1 MTGGGIRAAR
11 NLSAAAVATIAAWS
25 SYYHMVHVALHY
37 GERPEVAYGLPFSVD
52 GMLVVATIV
61 MVDDKRRAHRVRPMA
76 RLAFTAGVIASIA
89 ANIAA
94 AHPSI
99 GARIIDAW
107 PALALLLVVEML
119 ARPPA
124 AADTQTQHRSTEQPP
139 AEVIRTISSAA
150 AELPQA
156 ATTPADTSAA
166 GDSAAEVPGTAQV
179 PPAGATSPAR
189 DVAVVRCLRDS
200 DRKTA
205 SADAAVAA
213 GSDRHLRIAGTT
225 RAMPHAVRTS
235 ANTHPSAA
243 QGAQEVGG
251 AAVPA
256 SRESDRAAARAELSA
271 WAPPT
276 GNFRSQ
282 VPAAEPVRVVA
293 RAAEVP
299 AAEPEPLE
307 LSPASP
313 ATAGAAEQTVG
324 GQGPTTR
331 RPTVITRRMAHT
343 IMAAEPQLSRTE
355 LANRLGVSTRRLREV
370 LAA

>member
-37 GERPEVAYGLPFSVD
+37 GERPEVAYGLPCSVD

-124 AADTQTQHRSTEQPP
+124 AADTQTQHRSTEQLP
-139 AEVIRTISSAA
+139 AEVVGTVSSAA
-150 AELPQA
+150 AEPTQA
-156 ATTPADTSAA
+156 ATTQAATSAA
-166 GDSAAEVPGTAQV
+166 GASPTEVPGSAQV
-179 PPAGATSPAR
+179 PAEDAASPAR
-189 DVAVVRCLRDS
+189 QAAVVHCRQDS
-200 DRKTA
+200 DRKTVSRDA
-205 SADAAVAA
+205 AAVA
-213 GSDRHLRIAGTT
+213 GPDRHLRIAGT
-225 RAMPHAVRTS
+225 AHVVPYSVRTS
-235 ANTHPSAA
+235 ANVHSGAAQRPQAVGGSAA
-243 QGAQEVGG
+243 
-251 AAVPA
+251 PA
-256 SRESDRAAARAELSA
+256 IREFGPAGRAEL
-271 WAPPT
+271 
-276 GNFRSQ
+276 
-282 VPAAEPVRVVA
+282 PAAEPEP
-293 RAAEVP
+293 AEVP
-299 AAEPEPLE
+299 AAERHT
-307 LSPASP
+307 AAP
-313 ATAGAAEQTVG
+313 ATAGAAEPTVG
-324 GQGPTTR
+324 GQGAAPR
-331 RPTVITRRMAHT
+331 RPTAITRRMAHT
-343 IMAAEPQLSRTE
+343 IIAAEPQLSRTE